1 MANSASWIVSFVT
14 KARGRSLQHT
24 LQANNWNPST
34 ISKDGFFLYFTIV
47 KETANI
53 NADKLIRL
61 RPNRCIYAEPPQY
74 QGNGRPKKHGE
85 KMKLSDPE
93 TWAVPVE
100 SIEIDDPTC
109 GVVKISRWNRF
120 HFEQSADYPMSI
132 ILVQPQGKKLSQR
145 STTPMWLAWIGEE

>member
-1 MANSASWIVSFVT
+1 
-14 KARGRSLQHT
+14 
-24 LQANNWNPST
+24 
-34 ISKDGFFLYFTIV
+34 
-47 KETANI
+47 
-53 NADKLIRL
+53 
-61 RPNRCIYAEPPQY
+61 
-74 QGNGRPKKHGE
+74 
-85 KMKLSDPE
+85 MKLSDPE

-145 STTPMWLAWIGEE
+145 STTPMWLAWIGEEEICSIDLWKLYLRRFVLEHWNRFMKQRLHWTLPKLGTTDTIFHK